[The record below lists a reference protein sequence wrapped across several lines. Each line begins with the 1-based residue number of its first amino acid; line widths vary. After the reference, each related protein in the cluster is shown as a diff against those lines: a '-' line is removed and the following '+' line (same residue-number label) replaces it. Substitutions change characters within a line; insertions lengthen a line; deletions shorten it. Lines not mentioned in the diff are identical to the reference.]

1 VSWLRNRLR
10 RVRDDERGMTLIELL
25 VATAA
30 GAVVIAGVSSAVIVT
45 LRESNRVASHVD
57 ANQRARLT
65 MTRVID
71 QLHSACFAYEYS
83 PIQSGSGSTALIFT
97 HPTVATA
104 SKVLPIPVK
113 SEILLSGT
121 TLSQKDYA
129 ATTTAAPWSFA
140 ATPASTTTLMT
151 GVSPISASIPVFRYF
166 KYASGKV
173 STTPLAVPLS
183 AVEAEKAVQV
193 TVAFK
198 VGPLK
203 NALSATSDPNAAT
216 PIQNSALMRFTPS
229 GFEPTEENRPCE

>member
-1 VSWLRNRLR
+1 MSWLRNRLR

-71 QLHSACFAYEYS
+71 QLHSACFASEYS
-83 PIQSGSGSTALIFT
+83 PIQSGSSSTALIFT

-113 SEILLSGT
+113 SEIVLSGT
-121 TLSQKDYA
+121 TLTQNDYA

-140 ATPASTTTLMT
+140 ATASSTTLMT

-173 STTPLAVPLS
+173 STTSLAVPLS
-183 AVEAEKAVQV
+183 TVEAEKAVQV

-203 NALSATSDPNAAT
+203 NALSTTSDPNAAT